1 MKLNLALLSIMAGLS
16 STIHA
21 QMTTPV
27 PIDRLDKN
35 DSLLVILDLQVGL
48 YDLVRDFDP
57 TVYRNNIIA
66 HSAIGKLFDLP
77 VVMTTSAQQDGHWF
91 LIRHTQGPNGPLPKE
106 ILEMYPHAPLIM
118 RQGEVDAWDNS
129 DFQAAVRA
137 ANKSQIILAGIVTDV
152 CTTFAALS
160 LRASGYSVWANVEA
174 SGTTSAL
181 VAGAANRRMQQAGVN
196 LASLFSIVCDLM
208 RDWRDT
214 PGSAQVLPW
223 LDQYFP
229 VYGFVARGHGTAVEN
244 GTLVPGEE
252 QLLG

>member
-1 MKLNLALLSIMAGLS
+1 MKLNLALLSVFTGLTF
-16 STIHA
+16 TIYA

-27 PIDRLDKN
+27 PFDRLNKN
-35 DSLLVILDLQVGL
+35 DSLLVVLDLQIGL

-57 TVYRNNIIA
+57 TVYRNNILA
-66 HSAIGKLFDLP
+66 HAAIGKLFDLP
-77 VVMTTSAQQDGHWF
+77 VVMTTSAQQ
-91 LIRHTQGPNGPLPKE
+91 GPNGPLPKE
-106 ILEMYPHAPLIM
+106 ILEMYPDAPLIL
-118 RQGEVDAWDNS
+118 RQGEVDAWDNP
-129 DFQAAVRA
+129 DFRAAVQA

-160 LRASGYSVWANVEA
+160 LRAEGYSVWANVEA
-174 SGTTSAL
+174 SGTTTPL
-181 VAGAANRRMQQAGVN
+181 VAATANQRMLHAGVS
-196 LASLFSIVCDLM
+196 LVSLFSILCDLM

-223 LDQYFP
+223 LDRYFP
-229 VYGFVARGHGTAVEN
+229 VYGFVARGHGAAIEN